1 MAGHRMA
8 SDDDRLSRID
18 THWSKVLRAHAASDV
33 DAREARQGLLSRYGG
48 AVYRYLLAAVRDRET
63 ADDLFQEFSLQ
74 FLRGDFRR
82 ADPSKGRFRAFLKT
96 ALYHL
101 IVDHQRQQ
109 RRAWQVKPLAQ
120 EIAADEEQVADQF
133 TVAWRQELLARTWE
147 GLKQRRNGDIY
158 YDVLQLRVRQP
169 LLSVRELAE
178 RLSRH
183 RDQERPLNEGALRVL
198 LHRARR
204 TFALL
209 LVEEIAGTLET
220 ANRGEL
226 EDELIELDLLAYC
239 RPALDGR

>member
-1 MAGHRMA
+1 MA

-18 THWSKVLRAHAASDV
+18 THWSKVLRAHANSDA
-33 DAREARQGLLSRYGG
+33 DARQARQGLLSRYGG
-48 AVYRYLLAAVRDRET
+48 AVYRYLRAAVRDRET
-63 ADDLFQEFSLQ
+63 ADDLFQDFSLQ

-82 ADPSKGRFRAFLKT
+82 ADPSKGRFRSFLKT

-101 IVDHQRQQ
+101 IVDHQRKQ
-109 RRAWQVKPLAQ
+109 RRAFRVQPLADQ
-120 EIAADEEQVADQF
+120 VAADDQHVADQF
-133 TVAWRQELLARTWE
+133 TLAWRQELLARTWE

-169 LLSVRELAE
+169 QLSVRELAE

-183 RDQERPLNEGALRVL
+183 REREHPLNEGALRVL

-209 LVEEIAGTLET
+209 LVEEIADTLET
-220 ANRGEL
+220 ADRGEL
-226 EDELIELDLLAYC
+226 ENELIELDLLAYC
-239 RPALDGR
+239 RPALDAR